1 MVTFPI
7 DGAKYGRPPPGRHGE
22 AWIMIFGATF
32 DKTEMVDETVVEPF
46 LAGMRGAEQWNA
58 SDPVSKEMFS
68 FTTMAFPKS
77 LASVFWEDQCRPPPT
92 DAADVHCRAVDMG
105 GAHGREY
112 LVVTKDPTR
121 PGLRSYVVQRI
132 AIRKDRLYLLMYG
145 GEEAANRSES
155 TWPSTPRQRAF
166 LGSLRFLDP

>member
-46 LAGMRGAEQWNA
+46 LAGLRGAEQWNA

-121 PGLRSYVVQRI
+121 FAILRR
-132 AIRKDRLYLLMYG
+132 AADRDPQGPFVPSDVRRRG
-145 GEEAANRSES
+145 GREPVRVDLAVDPAATRL
-155 TWPSTPRQRAF
+155 PRLA
-166 LGSLRFLDP
+166 PIP